1 MYGNPLI
8 PAYSFETGKWRL
20 VKPKVVFAVFKSASV
35 ALVMANVDADIGA
48 THACMAHDWECR
60 WDNLGVGSEIYW
72 QSFAL
77 AFLYNWVRETM
88 CDIRDRVEDSA
99 EGVPTL
105 PVTVGRKTALA
116 MLVVGTFLT
125 EQVIFSGMM
134 QGDFRAFVG
143 WDSVARQAVTLLG
156 CWAVF
161 DRPRED
167 KCAWSFVAFC
177 GLLPSTWA
185 QARL

>member
-8 PAYSFETGKWRL
+8 PVYSFRTGKFRL
-20 VKPKVVFAVFKSASV
+20 VKPKVVFAVAKSASV

-48 THACMAHDWECR
+48 SHACMVHNWECR
-60 WDNLGVGSEIYW
+60 WNNFGTGSEIYW
-72 QSFAL
+72 RSFAL

-88 CDIRDRVEDSA
+88 CDVRDMAEDSA

-105 PVTVGRKTALA
+105 PVTVGRKVALG

-134 QGDFRAFVG
+134 QDDFFAFVG
-143 WDSVARQAVTLLG
+143 WDSVARQVVTLLG
-156 CWAVF
+156 CWAIF
-161 DRPRED
+161 DSPRED
-167 KCAWSFVAFC
+167 KWTWSFIAFL
-177 GLLPSTWA
+177 GLLPATWA